1 MNVVE
6 QQKSVL
12 IGGFIITLMV
22 TFLLDVG
29 LQPGPAARVNWWLH
43 ALFILGFIVLIPG
56 SKHFHLVVALG
67 ITTLLCT
74 LAAFLF
80 RLNLPAIQLVNYFVY
95 PLQLALLIP
104 FIRAGE
110 WLFGVEPLN
119 LSFDLMQRM
128 IKADFWEAVIRLW
141 SATMRALVVWLLIAP
156 VVVALVYLV
165 MTPLLKKL
173 KPERLAAAS

>member
-1 MNVVE
+1 MATAKN
-6 QQKSVL
+6 KL
-12 IGGFIITLMV
+12 IAFLKMGITPERLA
-22 TFLLDVG
+22 LCIG
-29 LQPGPAARVNWWLH
+29 LGIA
-43 ALFILGFIVLIPG
+43 IG
-56 SKHFHLVVALG
+56 LVPALG
-67 ITTLLCT
+67 TTTLLCA

-119 LSFDLMQRM
+119 LSLELIQRM
-128 IKADFWEAVIRLW
+128 MKANLWETVIGLW
-141 SATMRALVVWLLIAP
+141 SATMRAVIVWLLIAP

-165 MTPLLKKL
+165 MTPILKKL
-173 KPERLAAAS
+173 KPERLTAASW

>member
-1 MNVVE
+1 MDFYLTKQRNVLE
-6 QQKSVL
+6 TAKKKL
-12 IGGFIITLMV
+12 
-22 TFLLDVG
+22 
-29 LQPGPAARVNWWLH
+29 
-43 ALFILGFIVLIPG
+43 LGFLKIGISPERLALCIG
-56 SKHFHLVVALG
+56 LGIALG
-67 ITTLLCT
+67 LAPALGTTTLLCT

-110 WLFGVEPLN
+110 WMFGVESLN
-119 LSFDLMQRM
+119 LSLESIRQMM
-128 IKADFWEAVIRLW
+128 KADLWKTVISLW
-141 SATMRALVVWLLIAP
+141 TATMRALMVWLLIAP

-173 KPERLAAAS
+173 KLERFK

>member
-1 MNVVE
+1 LGTAKNKLMAFLKTGITPE
-6 QQKSVL
+6 RLALS
-12 IGGFIITLMV
+12 IG
-22 TFLLDVG
+22 
-29 LQPGPAARVNWWLH
+29 
-43 ALFILGFIVLIPG
+43 LGI
-56 SKHFHLVVALG
+56 ALG
-67 ITTLLCT
+67 MVPALGTTTLLCT

-80 RLNLPAIQLVNYFVY
+80 RLNLPAIQIVNYFVY

-119 LSFDLMQRM
+119 LSLALIQRM
-128 IKADFWEAVIRLW
+128 MKADLWETVISLW
-141 SATMRALVVWLLIAP
+141 SATMRAVMVWLLIAP

-173 KPERLAAAS
+173 KPERLTDAS

>member
-1 MNVVE
+1 LETAKNKLFSFLKMGMTPE
-6 QQKSVL
+6 RL
-12 IGGFIITLMV
+12 ALCIGFGIAF
-22 TFLLDVG
+22 G
-29 LQPGPAARVNWWLH
+29 LVP
-43 ALFILGFIVLIPG
+43 
-56 SKHFHLVVALG
+56 ALG
-67 ITTLLCT
+67 TTTLLCT

-119 LSFDLMQRM
+119 LSLELIQRM
-128 IKADFWEAVIRLW
+128 MKANLWETVIGLW
-141 SATMRALVVWLLIAP
+141 SATMRAVIVWLLIAP

-165 MTPLLKKL
+165 MTPILKKL
-173 KPERLAAAS
+173 KPERLTAASW